1 MNTMGKT
8 EFIRQ
13 RWAAFAP
20 REQFLV
26 GSAIVIVAAALFWLV
41 AIGPALAT
49 LRGAEVQRRTL
60 DAQLQTMR
68 GLQAQAQ
75 AMQAQPRQSYDEASR
90 LLELSVRQQLGT
102 SARMQIQGERVTLTL
117 TGTSPD
123 ALAKWLTQ
131 ARVNARALP
140 NEARLNRNA
149 AGQWEGTL
157 VVTLPPR

>member
-1 MNTMGKT
+1 MSKAA
-8 EFIRQ
+8 FIRA
-13 RWAAFAP
+13 RWNSFAP
-20 REQFLV
+20 REQLLV
-26 GSAIVIVAAALFWLV
+26 GSAIVIVAVALFWLV

-49 LRGAEVQRRTL
+49 LRNAEAQRRTL

-68 GLQAQAQ
+68 SLQAQAQ
-75 AMQAQPRQSYDEASR
+75 AMQSQPRQNYDEASR
-90 LLELSVRQQLGT
+90 LLDVSVRQQLGT

-117 TGTSPD
+117 TGTPAD
-123 ALAKWLTQ
+123 ALARWLTQ

>member
-1 MNTMGKT
+1 MSKAA
-8 EFIRQ
+8 FIRA
-13 RWAAFAP
+13 RWNGFAP
-20 REQFLV
+20 REQLLV
-26 GSAIVIVAAALFWLV
+26 GSAIVIVAVALFWLV

-49 LRGAEVQRRTL
+49 LRSAEAQRRTL

-75 AMQAQPRQSYDEASR
+75 AMQSQPRQNYDEASR
-90 LLELSVRQQLGT
+90 LLDVSVRQQLGT

-117 TGTSPD
+117 TGTPAD
-123 ALAKWLTQ
+123 ALARWLTQ

-140 NEARLNRNA
+140 SEARLNRNA